1 MSIIQKQTV
10 TYNLDTRKC
19 HPGQAETP
27 ECLDHNYIHFSL
39 KYLLKICVVVDG
51 IYLHSRIISHSVR
64 SIGKITGQ
72 NKGHHPHEKVYGPV
86 NSDILVLCR
95 MQNESHHKATK
106 VAVTSLTPGGKARK
120 SWQEM
125 FAVVFVPLPRVLYI
139 GNHGCKKG
147 YKKEDP
153 VCHCSNGLLLS
164 IFCKPHWI
172 NNKW

>member
-1 MSIIQKQTV
+1 MSLIQKQTP

-72 NKGHHPHEKVYGPV
+72 NKGHHPHEKVYCPV

-95 MQNESHHKATK
+95 MQNESHHKAKK
-106 VAVTSLTPGGKARK
+106 VAVTSLTPRGKSREPGK
-120 SWQEM
+120 K
-125 FAVVFVPLPRVLYI
+125 VFHMVS
-139 GNHGCKKG
+139 
-147 YKKEDP
+147 DP
-153 VCHCSNGLLLS
+153 VNWMLNIGYHRSQECQE
-164 IFCKPHWI
+164 
-172 NNKW
+172 